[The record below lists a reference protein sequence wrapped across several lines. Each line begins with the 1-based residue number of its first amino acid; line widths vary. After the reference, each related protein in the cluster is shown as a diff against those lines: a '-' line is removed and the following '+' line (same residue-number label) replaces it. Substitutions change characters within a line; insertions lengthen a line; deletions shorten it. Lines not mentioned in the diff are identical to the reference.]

1 MRTTKYNKSI
11 TIQKRTKV
19 PNDIGGWTNTW
30 TDYYTSWASVKAM
43 SGMKRLEYGRLG
55 FSESYEVEMRKRNEN
70 VDSDCQVIYDSKTFQ
85 INSIIIDE
93 NVVKLDIVK

>member
-1 MRTTKYNKSI
+1 MRSTKYNQKI

-30 TDYYTSWASVKAM
+30 ADYYTSWASVKIM

-55 FSESYEVEMRKRNEN
+55 FIEFYEVEMRTRNEN
-70 VDSDCQVIYDSKTFQ
+70 VDGDCQVIYNGKTFQ
-85 INSIIIDE
+85 INSIQISG
-93 NVVKLDIVK
+93 VVKLDIAK